1 MSKID
6 KEGMLVHVHVQH
18 RRYTQ
23 IEQGALEAARAIVIH
38 QTDASDE
45 QSTFNAY
52 ARGGHGA
59 HFLIAK
65 NGTLYQTASLFKRCF
80 HVGARI
86 KSRCLELLKANCRDP
101 EIAKALAL
109 GWSAQI
115 AAINEIERRK
125 TYPERFP
132 VNSDSI
138 GIELVG
144 RHIDERRYE
153 AVTAEQ
159 NHRLQWLI
167 DEIYRHFSISSADV
181 FRHPQVSY
189 KHPDEAGSAVWR

>member
-1 MSKID
+1 MSNID
-6 KEGMLVHVHVQH
+6 KEGMLVHVQVQH
-18 RRYTQ
+18 RRYPQ

-38 QTDASDE
+38 QTDADDE

-115 AAINEIERRK
+115 AAINDIERRK
-125 TYPERFP
+125 PY
-132 VNSDSI
+132 
-138 GIELVG
+138 L
-144 RHIDERRYE
+144 
-153 AVTAEQ
+153 
-159 NHRLQWLI
+159 
-167 DEIYRHFSISSADV
+167 SAS
-181 FRHPQVSY
+181 R
-189 KHPDEAGSAVWR
+189 